1 MDYYVIGD
9 REILLGFSMVG
20 IAGTAVSNREEA
32 LAAFKRITGCDNPS
46 TSNASDAS
54 DSRPKILILTETV
67 ADLLEEEVIAWQ
79 MEAAYPLIVEIPGL
93 QGHIEGRRTLSDAIR
108 GAIGIQA

>member
-32 LAAFKRITGCDNPS
+32 LAAFKRITGCDNSS
-46 TSNASDAS
+46 TSKAS

-67 ADLLEEEVIAWQ
+67 ADLLEEEVMAWQ

-93 QGHIEGRRTLSDAIR
+93 QGHIEGRRTLSDAIQA
-108 GAIGIQA
+108 AIGIQA

>member
-9 REILLGFSMVG
+9 REILQGFSMVG
-20 IAGTAVSNREEA
+20 IAGAAVSNREEA
-32 LAAFKRITGCDNPS
+32 LAAFKWITGCDNPS
-46 TSNASDAS
+46 TSNAS

-67 ADLLEEEVIAWQ
+67 ADLLEEEVVAWQ

-93 QGHIEGRRTLSDAIR
+93 QGHIEGRRTLSDAIQ